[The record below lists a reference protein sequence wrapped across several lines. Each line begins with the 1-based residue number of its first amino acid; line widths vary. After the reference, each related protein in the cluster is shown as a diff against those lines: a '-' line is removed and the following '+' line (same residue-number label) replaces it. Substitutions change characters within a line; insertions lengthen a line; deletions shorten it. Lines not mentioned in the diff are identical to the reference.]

1 MKKVKS
7 KTLEEI
13 LDLTDEPNI
22 LEEIVDNN
30 FKDYKI
36 KMLKKNADPEAIC
49 LDGFNDALIGTT
61 NEGRLVYDIGLMKKV
76 LVERDKFEQIEADE
90 FLDFN
95 VINAFFGSLN
105 PIYVSLNIDLVL
117 QSLK

>member
-49 LDGFNDALIGTT
+49 LDGFDDALIGTT